1 MPGFTMIRF
10 HSARGHSV
18 RGHSAR
24 GHSAWGHSAWA
35 TVGRLS
41 DGGLIRSLRIVLRT
55 YLTRRALPD
64 LTPRERAD
72 IGISASAALAEAARL
87 PWDINLRRRRP
98 TSGILGAIERAL
110 ERARTRRLI
119 GRLEARELRDI
130 GASAS
135 AAEMEASKAFWR
147 P

>member
-1 MPGFTMIRF
+1 MPMSGFTTIRF
-10 HSARGHSV
+10 HSARV
-18 RGHSAR
+18 HSAQ
-24 GHSAWGHSAWA
+24 A

-41 DGGLIRSLRIVLRT
+41 DGGLIRCLRIVLRT
-55 YLTRRALPD
+55 YLTRRALPE

-87 PWDINLRRRRP
+87 PWDINPRRGGP
-98 TSGILGAIERAL
+98 TAGVVDAVERAL

-119 GRLEARELRDI
+119 SRLEPRELRDI
-130 GASAS
+130 GVSAS
-135 AAEMEASKAFWR
+135 AAQMEASKAFWR